1 MGLKRFI
8 ASRLSRRGNGIALV
22 SVALSVAVMIVA
34 VAVTSGFRNEI
45 RAKATGFMGSVVLVP
60 PGQTPFNES
69 YPFDGQLSYI
79 DELRAI
85 PGVESVSGVGYRSG
99 IIKAG
104 DEIHGLYFKGVDS
117 LFDFNFFRSSLVSG
131 DLPNLSG
138 RVSSDIL
145 ISKRLADKLHFA
157 QGDRLT
163 AYFVGEEV
171 RARNFTV
178 CGIYDVRLEE
188 MDETFAVI
196 DLRQIRRVSGWNP
209 DDVSCVEIRITP
221 ETDIDKA
228 LYAVE
233 EVEMFHGNNENG
245 LFALSV
251 KQIFSNLF
259 DWLSLLDLNVV
270 MVLVLMMLVAGFNM
284 ISALLIILFRKI
296 PMIGTLKSLGMT
308 GSQVTRTFLLR
319 ASSIVLRGM
328 LWGDVLALVLC
339 FIQDK
344 WHVIKLDPES
354 YFVSYAP
361 VHIEWL
367 SVILVNAISF
377 AIIMLLL
384 SVTSRFI
391 SRVDPARTMRA
402 E

>member
-34 VAVTSGFRNEI
+34 VAVTSGFRREI
-45 RAKATGFMGSVVLVP
+45 RSKATGFMGSVVLVP
-60 PGQTPFNES
+60 PGQNPVNES
-69 YPFDGQLSYI
+69 YPFDSRLSYL
-79 DELRAI
+79 DKLLEI
-85 PGVESVSGVGYRSG
+85 PGVESVCGVGYRSG
-99 IIKAG
+99 IIKSG

-117 LFDFNFFRSSLVSG
+117 LYDFSFFRSALVSG
-131 DLPNLSG
+131 DLPQVGG
-138 RVSSDIL
+138 RISSDIL
-145 ISKRLADKLHFA
+145 ISQRLADKLHFST
-157 QGDRLT
+157 GDRLT

-188 MDETFAVI
+188 LDETFAVV
-196 DLRQIRRVSGWNP
+196 DLRQIRRVSGWEP
-209 DDVSCVEIRITP
+209 YDVSCMEIRISP
-221 ETDIDKA
+221 DSDIEQAKV
-228 LYAVE
+228 AVE
-233 EVEMFHGNNENG
+233 EVEMFHSDEEQG

-251 KQIFSNLF
+251 KDIFSNLF
-259 DWLSLLDLNVV
+259 DWLALLDLNVV

-328 LWGDVLALVLC
+328 LWGDALALVLC
-339 FIQDK
+339 FIQQR
-344 WHVIKLDPES
+344 WHIIRLDPES
-354 YFVSYAP
+354 YFVAYAP
-361 VHIEWL
+361 IHIEWL
-367 SVILVNAISF
+367 SVLIVNLLSF

-384 SVTSRFI
+384 SLTSRFI